1 MKALSQRHAL
11 VLAGLCLL
19 TVYGCGGGGG
29 GGGGGGAID
38 TGTPVAEKTSVP
50 VTVID
55 DAIQFAT
62 VCLDKN
68 KNGVCDAG
76 EPSGKTDAAGKV
88 TLQVDSADVG
98 KFPMLAMIGIDAV
111 DSTYGPVTTAFTMTA
126 PADQTAVVSPLTTLV
141 QTTVV
146 NAGVSTAEAA
156 ASVQSQT
163 GITVSL
169 FQDFT
174 KNTTPEGDTAG
185 LIARMVVVVTQQQA
199 AILNSMVGTT
209 AIDGAVVT
217 TADLN
222 QIIQNKLLEIL
233 PALVAAAADPSVLAA
248 LEAATT
254 PAQVTAAL
262 AAPAAL
268 IVASPETGLTAASV
282 AVLVAVNNQNETPV
296 AAAAPAAPDA
306 TASLRALTF
315 TNVSNWFVRGITSSV
330 EQNTPDA
337 ANNLRYTERRS
348 SRTASVFANWN
359 TGSTPARQSDLHFTG
374 SAWANCGL
382 NGESVSSVRDAAGNS
397 TYDFCNK
404 FETGKSNRAT
414 FDVSGKT
421 MVSVIT
427 DARAAGY
434 TNLSIGNNSAAA
446 LTAELGTNPFPPGSQ
461 ISYQASTSLTNAPA
475 YYPGIGNRVFE
486 SHPTVA
492 AGRTDPAVNAPCVSG
507 TPAASEAA
515 TLEGLIAASP
525 GTPCVNAVQTINPP
539 TTTAAVSSGTRNEGW
554 GATTL
559 SLGLVGT
566 APTGGTPSTYYTIN
580 TPIRVAFGAANSA
593 RYYACQQ
600 RSTDGST
607 RNCNLVGTG
616 TYSIATLGDA
626 RVMSFAGLP
635 LEAAALT
642 FNRVFVERGD
652 KVYFGYQNKSGVFNT
667 ARLNLTGGNELL
679 TKLGIGSVNPEVP
692 LALTKAS
699 YAGDWQINDSTFPLE
714 STLIRIFSNATSSCT
729 DTDATNPAAP
739 VVSAPYACVIT
750 FTNVA
755 NGSFTLTDPGSATFS
770 ANGTFNFLGG
780 AATGSYSGA
789 GGTTT
794 SGTFAGARR

>member
-1 MKALSQRHAL
+1 M
-11 VLAGLCLL
+11 
-19 TVYGCGGGGG
+19 
-29 GGGGGGAID
+29 
-38 TGTPVAEKTSVP
+38 
-50 VTVID
+50 
-55 DAIQFAT
+55 
-62 VCLDKN
+62 
-68 KNGVCDAG
+68 
-76 EPSGKTDAAGKV
+76 
-88 TLQVDSADVG
+88 
-98 KFPMLAMIGIDAV
+98 
-111 DSTYGPVTTAFTMTA
+111 
-126 PADQTAVVSPLTTLV
+126 
-141 QTTVV
+141 
-146 NAGVSTAEAA
+146 
-156 ASVQSQT
+156 
-163 GITVSL
+163 
-169 FQDFT
+169 
-174 KNTTPEGDTAG
+174 
-185 LIARMVVVVTQQQA
+185 
-199 AILNSMVGTT
+199 
-209 AIDGAVVT
+209 
-217 TADLN
+217 
-222 QIIQNKLLEIL
+222 
-233 PALVAAAADPSVLAA
+233 
-248 LEAATT
+248 
-254 PAQVTAAL
+254 TAAL
-262 AAPAAL
+262 AAPAAV
-268 IVASPETGLTAASV
+268 IVADSATGLTPASV
-282 AVLVAVNNQNETPV
+282 ATLVAVNNQNETPV
-296 AAAAPAAPDA
+296 AAAAPAAPVA

-315 TNVSNWFVRGITSSV
+315 TSVSNWFVRGITSSV

-337 ANNLRYTERRS
+337 ANNVRYTERRS

-421 MVSVIT
+421 MASVIT

-507 TPAASEAA
+507 TPAATEAA
-515 TLEGLIAASP
+515 TLEGLIAVST
-525 GTPCVNAVQTINPP
+525 GTPCVNATN
-539 TTTAAVSSGTRNEGW
+539 TATGPRNEGW
-554 GATTL
+554 GATSL
-559 SLGLVGT
+559 SLGAVGS
-566 APTGGTPSTYYTIN
+566 ASTGGAQPNFYTTN
-580 TPIRVAFGAANSA
+580 TLFRVAFGAANSA
-593 RYYACQQ
+593 RYYSCQQ
-600 RSTDGST
+600 RASDGST

-642 FNRVFVERGD
+642 FNRVFVERGG

-679 TKLGIGSVNPEVP
+679 TKLGIGSVDPEVP
-692 LALTKAS
+692 MALMEAS

-739 VVSAPYACVIT
+739 VVSAPYACVVT

-755 NGSFTLTDPGSATFS
+755 NGNFTLTDPRAATFS

-780 AATGSYSGA
+780 AATGSYSDA
-789 GGTTT
+789 GGTT
-794 SGTFAGARR
+794 SAGTFAGARR